1 MCHDGDSFNRFR
13 AVVAPS
19 KEQMIAEGFSAF
31 AVEDFYDS
39 FMEQLDK
46 LSPNTNDNISN
57 ASAHV
62 EANGSNGEK
71 AGNGA
76 GSSNCGSRSKLGI
89 YNQYVYIYII
99 RAINLYNFLIL

>member
-1 MCHDGDSFNRFR
+1 MCHDRDSFNRFR
-13 AVVAPS
+13 VVVAPS

-46 LSPNTNDNISN
+46 LSPNTNDNISD

-71 AGNGA
+71 AGSYA
-76 GSSNCGSRSKLGI
+76 GSSNCGASSKLGI
-89 YNQYVYIYII
+89 NNQCVCIYILI
-99 RAINLYNFLIL
+99 RAIIKVLRQ